1 MGEAIQMK
9 KIKAAI
15 RESIAAI
22 IISDVVCIIGMG
34 FSIWSVLIGNGV
46 YIVCRIIHE
55 FVKTAIENQKDKQE
69 K

>member
-1 MGEAIQMK
+1 MSEGTHLP

-34 FSIWSVLIGNGV
+34 FSVCSVLIGNGI

-55 FVKTAIENQKDKQE
+55 FVKAAIENQKDEQE

>member
-1 MGEAIQMK
+1 MSKAIRMK

-22 IISDVVCIIGMG
+22 IVSDVVCIIGMG

-55 FVKTAIENQKDKQE
+55 FVKAAITYEL
-69 K
+69 